1 MKGSDSFFN
10 GYNSAGSRDVK
21 VVKSVST
28 STSHSLPKT
37 SEPNSVEIV
46 YKNGKKTTERY
57 YDGKGKAYLDID
69 YTDHGNP
76 KMHPKVPHQHK
87 IVWKDGK
94 FHRETKGQE
103 INK

>member
-37 SEPNSVEIV
+37 SEPNSVKIV
-46 YKNGKKTTERY
+46 YKNGKKQPKDTMMEKARHIWISTTLIMETRRCIRKFRINTKSF
-57 YDGKGKAYLDID
+57 GKTGSS
-69 YTDHGNP
+69 TGR
-76 KMHPKVPHQHK
+76 Q
-87 IVWKDGK
+87 KD
-94 FHRETKGQE
+94 RR
-103 INK
+103 